1 MLRKYGKKGEG
12 SIGMEVREVN
22 NKITKQSLTI
32 VSLQD
37 WISTED
43 SDHKFFL
50 CFVGSLVYES
60 ATKK

>member
-1 MLRKYGKKGEG
+1 
-12 SIGMEVREVN
+12 MEVREVN

-50 CFVGSLVYES
+50 CFVGNLVYES
-60 ATKK
+60 ATKN